1 MKKSLLCYLVKILII
16 TCANLQVLFSNSSLH
31 PVVYDGRLVYIDTT
45 GKIILDDD
53 YETKFELGKIG
64 IDGLTKSF
72 PIYIFPEYAFF
83 SENKATV
90 RRTYGFW
97 FIRLGEEFE
106 VINNK
111 GKTVIT
117 TSDRFVGKF
126 SNNLAVIKIPLKS
139 FDYIYDEKYTF
150 VDTSGKFVFVAE
162 CDTNNKDLYYNQQTN
177 NCIKTFKY
185 AGDYSEGRAIVL
197 TENHFNFIDLKG
209 NYISNIGFEDA
220 KQFTNGLAPIRI
232 NSKWGAINSKGDI
245 TIEPKYT
252 ELWNFNEGFAR
263 FNDGKFLG
271 FIDISGNI
279 IFKDKYL
286 YLGDFSDGYAVVKLS
301 ETEYNYLDR
310 SGNLVS
316 LQKLLLTNSDK
327 ETYTPQSFMLAANF
341 SEVVARVLVNG
352 KWGFINTAFEFFIEP
367 VYDFASDFRSGFA
380 YIWKDDKLMIINRN
394 KEIIW
399 TYQFETK

>member
-310 SGNLVS
+310 SGNLVIVI
-316 LQKLLLTNSDK
+316 KK
-327 ETYTPQSFMLAANF
+327 HIHPK
-341 SEVVARVLVNG
+341 VLC
-352 KWGFINTAFEFFIEP
+352 
-367 VYDFASDFRSGFA
+367 
-380 YIWKDDKLMIINRN
+380 
-394 KEIIW
+394 
-399 TYQFETK
+399 